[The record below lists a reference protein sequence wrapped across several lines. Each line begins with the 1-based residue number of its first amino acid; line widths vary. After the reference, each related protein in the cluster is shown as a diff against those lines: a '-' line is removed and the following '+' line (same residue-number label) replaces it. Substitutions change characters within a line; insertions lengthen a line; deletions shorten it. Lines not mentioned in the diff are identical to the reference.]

1 MILYLSRKIICNII
15 QTNQNNIKAKIIINI
30 FDKFFFSFGFI
41 SLFKKNI
48 NIADTKTN
56 IKNTIVSDVDIY
68 YIPFPI
74 NLINCVIYSFEII
87 GQLNP
92 HLFRYLIVKSEF
104 NFISLL

>member
-1 MILYLSRKIICNII
+1 MQLIIYLYVLI
-15 QTNQNNIKAKIIINI
+15 AFIINI